1 VFLLSSIEH
10 VRTKED
16 ALYFICQAIPCILHL
31 ENWIL
36 IKLFFMLLREV
47 LANTQGKAHES
58 TSSITTIDKRERE
71 HLSNKLAA

>member
-1 VFLLSSIEH
+1 
-10 VRTKED
+10 
-16 ALYFICQAIPCILHL
+16 
-31 ENWIL
+31 
-36 IKLFFMLLREV
+36 MLLREV